1 MGRGYKIL
9 SERVFIGLRH
19 GESWYDRESED
30 AENLTKE
37 GRHKKNLL
45 GAVAWT
51 LVGVCLGALPFTNW
65 EICAEQPIAAVI
77 VESAAIGAVVYGK
90 TNELR
95 YTGFTCG

>member
-1 MGRGYKIL
+1 MGRDYKIL

-45 GAVAWT
+45 GAVAWI
-51 LVGVCLGALPFTNW
+51 LVGVCLGALPFINW

-77 VESAAIGAVVYGK
+77 VESAAIGTVILGIFK
-90 TNELR
+90 LKK
-95 YTGFTCG
+95 

>member
-45 GAVAWT
+45 GAVAWI
-51 LVGVCLGALPFTNW
+51 LVGVCLGGITVHKLGN
-65 EICAEQPIAAVI
+65 
-77 VESAAIGAVVYGK
+77 
-90 TNELR
+90 LR
-95 YTGFTCG
+95 RTTDCGSDRRECGHRSSGILQNK